1 MWRNRHGLIKKGKMT
16 YAEIQEKL
24 EKVDFTGLKPVN
36 ISILRNIIVEPIEPY
51 LRYFAMKSGLNCHIK
66 FGDYD
71 NIFHESLGVSSDLIN
86 KELDSVLVFLK
97 LEALS
102 WNLARNFTGL
112 SKEQINNEIGI
123 ITENTKKTLAGI
135 RQKTNAIVLW
145 STFEIPIYPGL
156 GIQDSQAQD
165 GQLATIRELNE
176 TLCRIFRNIPG
187 VYALDMNLCIARV
200 GGNNF
205 YDQRYWH
212 IGRAPYTREA
222 LSEIGWEIIKY
233 IRPLKGKNKK
243 CLVLDCDNTL
253 WGGIVGEDGIAGI
266 KLGKSHPGSAFCEFQ
281 QEVVNYYNRGVIIAL
296 CSKNNEDD
304 VWEVF
309 SDHPD
314 MVLKRKHIAA
324 ARINWGNKV
333 ANLKQ
338 IAQELNIGL
347 DSIVFV
353 DDSDFEINLVREK
366 LPEVHTIHLRENET
380 VKYRDN
386 LAALGLFDTLEILT
400 EDKKRGEMYKVEVTR
415 KKLKEDT
422 TDLESYLSSLEAEV
436 EISFADEFSIPRIVQ
451 QIQKTNQFN
460 LTTRRYNRAD
470 IEKFVGDKVSD
481 VICLRLLDRFG
492 DYGIVGTCVLKYIE
506 TQAVFDIF
514 LLSCRI
520 IGHGVEGVFLAEA
533 LKLAKMRGCKT
544 AVGEYYATKKNSQV
558 EYFYKQYNFKELVV
572 ENNSKGNRKF
582 LFKLSDKVPEP
593 KNYFKSI
600 VSVLKK

>member
-1 MWRNRHGLIKKGKMT
+1 MWRNRHVLIRNGKMT

-24 EKVDFTGLKPVN
+24 ERVDLTGLIPVN
-36 ISILRNIIVEPIEPY
+36 ISILRNIIIEPIEPY
-51 LRYFAMKSGLNCHIK
+51 LRYFAMKSGLNCHIE
-66 FGDYD
+66 FGEYD
-71 NIFHESLGVSSDLIN
+71 NIFHESLGISSDLIN
-86 KELDSVLVFLK
+86 KEQDVILVFLK
-97 LEALS
+97 LETLS

-112 SKEQINNEIGI
+112 SEDQINKEIESI
-123 ITENTKKTLAGI
+123 KENTKKVLAGI

-145 STFEIPIYPGL
+145 TTFEIPIYPGL

-176 TLCRIFRNIPG
+176 SLCKIFRNISG

-200 GGNNF
+200 GGKHF
-205 YDQRYWH
+205 YDHRYWH

-222 LSEIGWEIIKY
+222 LSEIGCEIIKY

-266 KLGKSHPGSAFCEFQ
+266 KLGKTHPGSAFFEFQ
-281 QEVVNYYNRGVIIAL
+281 QEIVNYYNRGVIIAL

-333 ANLKQ
+333 TNLKQ

-347 DSIVFV
+347 DSIVYV

-366 LPEVHTIHLRENET
+366 LPEVHTVHLQENET

-386 LAALGLFDTLEILT
+386 LAALGLFDTLEIST

-415 KKLKEDT
+415 KKLKDDT
-422 TDLESYLSSLEAEV
+422 EDLENYLSSLETEV
-436 EISFADEFSIPRIVQ
+436 EISLADDYSIPRIAQ
-451 QIQKTNQFN
+451 QTQRTNQFN
-460 LTTRRYNRAD
+460 LTTRRYNEVD
-470 IEKFVGDKVSD
+470 IEEFVRDKVSD
-481 VICLRLLDRFG
+481 VIYLRLLDKFG
-492 DYGIVGTCVLKYIE
+492 DYGTVGTCILKYIE
-506 TQAVFDIF
+506 SQAVFDTF

-520 IGHGVEGVFLAEA
+520 IGRGVEGVFLAEA
-533 LKLAKMRGCKT
+533 MKLAKIRGCKT

-558 EYFYKQYNFKELVV
+558 EYFYKQYDFEELVV

-582 LFKLSDKVPEP
+582 LFKLNDKIPEP
-593 KNYFKSI
+593 KGYFKSI
-600 VSVLKK
+600 VSKLK

>member
-1 MWRNRHGLIKKGKMT
+1 VAESSWLDQNGKMT

-24 EKVDFTGLKPVN
+24 ERADLTGLIPVN
-36 ISILRNIIVEPIEPY
+36 ISILRNIMVEPIVPY

-66 FGDYD
+66 FGEYD
-71 NIFHESLGVSSDLIN
+71 NIFQESLGVSSDLIN

-97 LEALS
+97 LETLS

-112 SKEQINNEIGI
+112 SKELINNEIEI
-123 ITENTKKTLAGI
+123 IKKNTKKVLAGI

-145 STFEIPIYPGL
+145 STFEIPIYPSL
-156 GIQDSQAQD
+156 GIWDSQAKD
-165 GQLATIRELNE
+165 GQLATVRELNE
-176 TLCRIFRNIPG
+176 ILCEIFRNTPG
-187 VYALDMNLCIARV
+187 VYALDINLCIARV
-200 GGNNF
+200 GGKNF
-205 YDQRYWH
+205 YDHRFWH

-222 LSEIGWEIIKY
+222 LSEVGREIIKY

-253 WGGIVGEDGIAGI
+253 WGGIIGEDGIAGI
-266 KLGKSHPGSAFCEFQ
+266 KLGRTHPGSAFYEFQ
-281 QEVVNYYNRGVIIAL
+281 QEIVNYYNRGIIIAL

-309 SDHPD
+309 NDHPD
-314 MVLKRKHIAA
+314 MVLKRKHIAV
-324 ARINWGNKV
+324 ARINWGDKV
-333 ANLKQ
+333 TNLKQ
-338 IAQELNIGL
+338 IAHELNIGL

-366 LPEVHTIHLRENET
+366 LPEVHTIHLQKNET
-380 VKYRDN
+380 VKYREK
-386 LAALGLFDTLEILT
+386 LAAFGLFDTLEIST

-415 KKLKEDT
+415 EKLKEDT
-422 TDLESYLSSLEAEV
+422 ADLKSYLSTLETEV
-436 EISFADEFSIPRIVQ
+436 EISFADEFSIPRIAQ

-460 LTTRRYNRAD
+460 LTTRRYNRVD

-492 DYGIVGTCVLKYIE
+492 DYGIVGTCILKYIE
-506 TQAVFDIF
+506 SQAVFDIF

-533 LKLAKMRGCKT
+533 LKLAKIRGCKT

-582 LFKLSDKVPEP
+582 LFKLNDKIPEP

-600 VSVLKK
+600 VSVLK